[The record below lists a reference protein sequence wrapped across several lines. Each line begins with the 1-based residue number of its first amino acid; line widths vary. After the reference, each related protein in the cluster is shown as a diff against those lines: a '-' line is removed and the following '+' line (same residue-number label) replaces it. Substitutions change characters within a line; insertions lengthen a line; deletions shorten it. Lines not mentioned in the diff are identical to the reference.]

1 MLVPLLRG
9 RRSPSPWS
17 TPILLRGQRPPS
29 LRPARSFPVADG
41 PPAPWPARSLLAAA
55 CPSSMDGLHRLSE
68 LVEVV
73 PFILDLQLQVTN
85 DATKRKLSVL
95 LLELVS
101 VQEPASGTPS
111 SLTPAEALMTLA
123 LQCMTND
130 HAAPNMSSVAAKVY
144 KLFLEV

>member
-1 MLVPLLRG
+1 M
-9 RRSPSPWS
+9 WS
-17 TPILLRGQRPPS
+17 TPILLRDQRPRSPR
-29 LRPARSFPVADG
+29 LARSFPAADG

-55 CPSSMDGLHRLSE
+55 CPSSMDGLHRLPE

-101 VQEPASGTPS
+101 VQESASGTPS
-111 SLTPAEALMTLA
+111 SLTPAEALTKLA

-130 HAAPNMSSVAAKVY
+130 RAAPNMSSVAAKVY
-144 KLFLEV
+144 NLFLEV

>member
-1 MLVPLLRG
+1 M
-9 RRSPSPWS
+9 
-17 TPILLRGQRPPS
+17 
-29 LRPARSFPVADG
+29 ADG

-55 CPSSMDGLHRLSE
+55 CPSSMDGLHRLPE

-85 DATKRKLSVL
+85 DATKRKLSVF

-101 VQEPASGTPS
+101 VQEPASGSPS
-111 SLTPAEALMTLA
+111 SLTPPEALTKLA
-123 LQCMTND
+123 LKCMTND